1 METTT
6 FDTIAIKESLA
17 QWKNILNDVKELEK
31 YLSQGNYFQF
41 ELPDYAL
48 GSEVLHVYPG
58 IHEETTYFF
67 VIPAQY
73 DNAEYA
79 ETFDQYTTVCK
90 LAKYVGGGHTIPTDE
105 AKLRMASWNTLY
117 TQWIPKQVNSKA
129 GMFQAFVV
137 PTDDVEVESVYM
149 FLALKATPAAEVSYE
164 ADLIVTNDN
173 NEEVLFDDFVRPV
186 PPYGQGSTN
195 KDKFYLLP

>member
-6 FDTIAIKESLA
+6 FDIATIQDALLKWN
-17 QWKNILNDVKELEK
+17 QILDNPAELEAA
-31 YLSQGNYFQF
+31 LGQGNYFGF
-41 ELPDYAL
+41 DLPDYAL

-58 IHEETTYFF
+58 ISGKKTYFF
-67 VIPAQY
+67 VIPSQY
-73 DNAEYA
+73 DNEAYA
-79 ETFDQYTTVCK
+79 DTFDQYTTACE
-90 LAKYVGGGHTIPTDE
+90 LAQYVGGGHTIPTEE
-105 AKLRMASWNTLY
+105 AKVRMASWNMNY
-117 TQWIPKQVNSKA
+117 AKWIPQQVNSKD

-173 NEEVLFDDFVRPV
+173 NEEVLFDDFVHSV
-186 PPYGQGSTN
+186 PPFDAINPKQS
-195 KDKFYLLP
+195 FYLLP